1 VNMREK
7 VKCLPVYT
15 PDCTDGPRGGVIP
28 FMLEEPLSGEWVKL
42 ADVLA
47 LLPPETAETPR
58 IAHSKSEYKRLKTM
72 GANVLCPH
80 GHDLTRVIC
89 PHGCR
94 T

>member
-1 VNMREK
+1 MSLRARVEQ
-7 VKCLPVYT
+7 LPRYYE
-15 PDCTDGPRGGVIP
+15 CSYDGMKPAP
-28 FMLEEPLSGEWVKL
+28 SGEWVKL

-80 GHDLTRVIC
+80 NFDLTRVIC
-89 PHGCR
+89 PHGCL
-94 T
+94 THK